1 MGLSKLGFQDLIEVQ
16 YQMLVK
22 YYESF
27 SFSDKVCWKQFYDD
41 IENGRLYEEFVI
53 SCIVDFSFNEKL
65 IIFDFEI

>member
-1 MGLSKLGFQDLIEVQ
+1 
-16 YQMLVK
+16 MLVK
-22 YYESF
+22 YYESL

-41 IENGRLYEEFVI
+41 IENGRLYKEFVI